1 MSHFPDD
8 IRSFMCSSGR
18 KSATRLFNPHND
30 WYDFITE
37 LDGHV
42 FPHDHKIPESKTAAM
57 KVWTTTWDTEKGIG
71 TMSYYRR
78 GDQPIPYGK
87 TVWAYHC
94 WVGPFGHE
102 VWENEKGNLEYT
114 IFWPTDE
121 PWVEWVKLEV
131 QWTTCQAGDVG
142 HLAKLD
148 NLTPVIGSLRNSA
161 ASDRSHVASSEASAN
176 SGVSQR
182 CWL

>member
-1 MSHFPDD
+1 M
-8 IRSFMCSSGR
+8 
-18 KSATRLFNPHND
+18 KAWTRT
-30 WYDFITE
+30 WE
-37 LDGHV
+37 
-42 FPHDHKIPESKTAAM
+42 TA
-57 KVWTTTWDTEKGIG
+57 KGNG

-78 GDQPIPYGK
+78 GDQPIPYKK
-87 TVWAYHC
+87 TKWGYYC

-102 VWENEKGNLEYT
+102 VWENEKGNLDYT
-114 IFWPTDE
+114 MLWPTDE
-121 PWVEWVKLEV
+121 PWVEWVKLEG

-148 NLTPVIGSLRNSA
+148 NLIPVIGTLRNSA